1 MHAGFSARLAWFAS
15 SLRSL
20 RPWRLMVFVLPLLIT
35 SALRNVVCAQSDSE
49 SQLRTWD
56 LSVWAA
62 GATGEENTNSFSEAQ
77 IVSAGVFVGRVI
89 TGEIGNGWHRGHVEY
104 AADFVPVFVQYAHH
118 KITGTAFDPVIL
130 RWNSSLHGGRVS
142 PFVELGGGGIHT
154 SGNFPHGNTSTFN
167 FVARGGGGVLVST
180 RRSQAL
186 EIACR
191 WLHISNANLGAQNP
205 EFNGIQLSVGWHW
218 LQ

>member
-1 MHAGFSARLAWFAS
+1 
-15 SLRSL
+15 
-20 RPWRLMVFVLPLLIT
+20 MVFVLIT
-35 SALRNVVCAQSDSE
+35 SVLSNVARAQSDPE

-62 GATGEENTNSFSEAQ
+62 GATGEENINSFSEAQ
-77 IVSAGVFVGRVI
+77 IVSVGVLVGRVI
-89 TGEIGNGWHRGHVEY
+89 TGEIGNGWRRGHLEY
-104 AADFVPVFVQYAHH
+104 AADFVPVFVQYAPR

-154 SGNFPHGNTSTFN
+154 SRNFPQGNTSAFN
-167 FVARGGGGVLVST
+167 FVARGGGGILIST
-180 RRSQAL
+180 KRSQAL
-186 EIACR
+186 EIAYR
-191 WLHISNANLGAQNP
+191 WLHISNANLGTQNP

-218 LQ
+218 LK